1 MAHDPLERRLAAVL
15 AADMVGYTRLMEADE
30 AGTIA
35 RQKKHRKALI
45 DPKIAAH
52 RGRIVKTTGD
62 GMLVEF
68 ASVVDAVE
76 SAVAIQQAMAA
87 READIPE
94 DRRIRYRIGINLGDI
109 VFDGD
114 DILGDGVN
122 IAARLE
128 GIAEPGGICLSGT
141 VYEQVFSKL
150 DLAFDDRGEQNLKNV
165 ARPIR
170 AYGVVLGAAGA
181 DASAAGRREVRQD
194 IRFCTAPDG
203 VRIAYATAGEGAP
216 LVKAANWMTHLEY
229 DWESPIWGHLVQDLA
244 RDHLLLRYDQR
255 ANGLS
260 DWDVGDIS
268 FETFVSDLE
277 TAVDAAG
284 LDRFGLLGISQGCA
298 ASIADAVRHPDRVTH
313 LVLYGGYARGL
324 AKRGD
329 SEARKAEHEAV
340 ITLMLQGW
348 GKDNPVYRQL
358 FTSQFVPGATK
369 EQEQW
374 FNDLQRVT
382 TSPENAARLRR
393 ANNDIDVTRLLPQ
406 VAAPTLVM
414 HCRGDLVVP
423 FEEGRMLAARIP
435 RARFVALE
443 GNNHL
448 ILEHEPSWPRFLG
461 EIRGFLG
468 GADRPA

>member
-1 MAHDPLERRLAAVL
+1 MAYDPVERRLAAVL

-62 GMLVEF
+62 GILVEF

-141 VYEQVFSKL
+141 VYEQVFTKL

-165 ARPIR
+165 SRPIR
-170 AYGVVLGAAGA
+170 AYGVVLGGAGA
-181 DASAAGRREVRQD
+181 DASAAGRRKVRQD

-203 VRIAYATAGEGAP
+203 VRIAYATAGEGTP

-229 DWESPIWGHLVQDLA
+229 DWESPIWGHLV
-244 RDHLLLRYDQR
+244 
-255 ANGLS
+255 
-260 DWDVGDIS
+260 
-268 FETFVSDLE
+268 
-277 TAVDAAG
+277 
-284 LDRFGLLGISQGCA
+284 
-298 ASIADAVRHPDRVTH
+298 
-313 LVLYGGYARGL
+313 
-324 AKRGD
+324 
-329 SEARKAEHEAV
+329 
-340 ITLMLQGW
+340 
-348 GKDNPVYRQL
+348 
-358 FTSQFVPGATK
+358 
-369 EQEQW
+369 
-374 FNDLQRVT
+374 
-382 TSPENAARLRR
+382 
-393 ANNDIDVTRLLPQ
+393 
-406 VAAPTLVM
+406 
-414 HCRGDLVVP
+414 
-423 FEEGRMLAARIP
+423 
-435 RARFVALE
+435 
-443 GNNHL
+443 
-448 ILEHEPSWPRFLG
+448 
-461 EIRGFLG
+461 
-468 GADRPA
+468 

>member
-1 MAHDPLERRLAAVL
+1 MAYDPVERRLAAVL

-76 SAVAIQQAMAA
+76 SAVAIQQAMAG

-141 VYEQVFSKL
+141 VYEQVFTKL

-165 ARPIR
+165 SRPIR
-170 AYGVVLGAAGA
+170 AYGVVLGGAGA

-298 ASIADAVRHPDRVTH
+298 ASIAYAVRHPDRVTH
-313 LVLYGGYARGL
+313 LVLYGGYARG
-324 AKRGD
+324 
-329 SEARKAEHEAV
+329 
-340 ITLMLQGW
+340 
-348 GKDNPVYRQL
+348 
-358 FTSQFVPGATK
+358 
-369 EQEQW
+369 
-374 FNDLQRVT
+374 
-382 TSPENAARLRR
+382 
-393 ANNDIDVTRLLPQ
+393 
-406 VAAPTLVM
+406 
-414 HCRGDLVVP
+414 
-423 FEEGRMLAARIP
+423 
-435 RARFVALE
+435 
-443 GNNHL
+443 
-448 ILEHEPSWPRFLG
+448 
-461 EIRGFLG
+461 
-468 GADRPA
+468 